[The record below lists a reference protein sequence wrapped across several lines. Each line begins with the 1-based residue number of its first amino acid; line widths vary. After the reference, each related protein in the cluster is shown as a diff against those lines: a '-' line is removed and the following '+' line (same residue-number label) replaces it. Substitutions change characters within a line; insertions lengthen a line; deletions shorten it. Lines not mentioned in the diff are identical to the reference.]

1 MCLAANDVV
10 VAGEQR
16 CFRAA
21 PSAACPHAFVRKIE
35 TGPTMTA
42 LIAFFPLRRRR
53 WQDAAVV
60 RRAMRIWMATGSV
73 PVAHM
78 VAELDWTAE
87 YPAAR

>member
-1 MCLAANDVV
+1 M
-10 VAGEQR
+10 
-16 CFRAA
+16 
-21 PSAACPHAFVRKIE
+21 K
-35 TGPTMTA
+35 A
-42 LIAFFPLRRRR
+42 LIALFPLRRRR

-87 YPAAR
+87 YPVAR

>member
-1 MCLAANDVV
+1 M
-10 VAGEQR
+10 
-16 CFRAA
+16 
-21 PSAACPHAFVRKIE
+21 K
-35 TGPTMTA
+35 A